1 MGCVLSKYRVY
12 PIKFQKSDIEYKSN
26 VCIIC
31 LDEFKEESQNK
42 VILPCGHTYHY
53 ECILSWFEKKMH
65 CPYCQKKYT
74 WCRNTKKIK
83 N

>member
-1 MGCVLSKYRVY
+1 MGCTSSKYRVY
-12 PIKFQKSDIEYKSN
+12 PVKFQKSDIEYKSDT
-26 VCIIC
+26 CIIC
-31 LDEFKEESQNK
+31 LVGFENTNK
-42 VILPCGHTYHY
+42 VILPCGHSYHY
-53 ECILSWFEKKMH
+53 NCILTWFDTKMD